1 MVMLKLPPLPYA
13 EDALAPH
20 ISGKTL
26 SFHYGKHHKGYVDKA
41 NKAIEGT
48 ELEKLDLIE
57 LIRKVAKDSNQKG
70 LFNNAAQVWNHD
82 FYWNSMSP
90 KGGGKPKGALAK
102 QIDSDFGSLD
112 KFKETFKEKAAGQF
126 GSGYCWLVLGSDGKL
141 KVYGTPNA
149 ETPIADTKDIPLLT
163 TDVWEHTY
171 YLDYQNRRADYLE
184 AFVENLVN
192 WEFAEAN
199 FEKAD
204 LQTA

>member
-1 MVMLKLPPLPYA
+1 M
-13 EDALAPH
+13 
-20 ISGKTL
+20 
-26 SFHYGKHHKGYVDKA
+26 
-41 NKAIEGT
+41 
-48 ELEKLDLIE
+48 
-57 LIRKVAKDSNQKG
+57 
-70 LFNNAAQVWNHD
+70 
-82 FYWNSMSP
+82 
-90 KGGGKPKGALAK
+90 
-102 QIDSDFGSLD
+102 
-112 KFKETFKEKAAGQF
+112 EKAAEAIRLG
-126 GSGYCWLVLGSDGKL
+126 LLLGSCSAPTASF

>member
-1 MVMLKLPPLPYA
+1 MKHLKLGGAICAAAMFASAQVSAQTDEATLDEVRASMQTAMDWRDLKLDTYNAPEITYDGDPITLNFSSHLPEMSA
-13 EDALAPH
+13 QAKFLK
-20 ISGKTL
+20 S
-26 SFHYGKHHKGYVDKA
+26 SFDV
-41 NKAIEGT
+41 
-48 ELEKLDLIE
+48 LEK
-57 LIRKVAKDSNQKG
+57 
-70 LFNNAAQVWNHD
+70 
-82 FYWNSMSP
+82 M
-90 KGGGKPKGALAK
+90 
-102 QIDSDFGSLD
+102 
-112 KFKETFKEKAAGQF
+112 
-126 GSGYCWLVLGSDGKL
+126 SDGKL